1 MLTNL
6 LKYFV
11 LLFVCLILYYIIPK
25 KYRWI
30 AIFICSITY
39 YYLMSK
45 SLIIY
50 ALISAISI
58 YVFGLIINKINDRKC
73 DSEDKELKKEFKRK
87 NKTYKKLIL
96 SLCLLINIGLLVY
109 LKYSNFLVS
118 SVNSIFGLKLSEPF
132 NKIVLPLGISYYTL
146 MAISYITDVYRGKY
160 KASTNPFKV
169 K

>member
-58 YVFGLIINKINDRKC
+58 YVFGLIINKINYNP
-73 DSEDKELKKEFKRK
+73 
-87 NKTYKKLIL
+87 NKIPTIIFFFLSSSLIITL
-96 SLCLLINIGLLVY
+96 YNLINKS
-109 LKYSNFLVS
+109 KYT
-118 SVNSIFGLKLSEPF
+118 IEPTI
-132 NKIVLPLGISYYTL
+132 K
-146 MAISYITDVYRGKY
+146 
-160 KASTNPFKV
+160 TNGFK
-169 K
+169 

>member
-1 MLTNL
+1 MLVNL

-30 AIFICSITY
+30 AIFICSIAY

-73 DSEDKELKKEFKRK
+73 DSEDKELKKE
-87 NKTYKKLIL
+87 
-96 SLCLLINIGLLVY
+96 INI
-109 LKYSNFLVS
+109 
-118 SVNSIFGLKLSEPF
+118 IFMF
-132 NKIVLPLGISYYTL
+132 
-146 MAISYITDVYRGKY
+146 
-160 KASTNPFKV
+160 TN
-169 K
+169 